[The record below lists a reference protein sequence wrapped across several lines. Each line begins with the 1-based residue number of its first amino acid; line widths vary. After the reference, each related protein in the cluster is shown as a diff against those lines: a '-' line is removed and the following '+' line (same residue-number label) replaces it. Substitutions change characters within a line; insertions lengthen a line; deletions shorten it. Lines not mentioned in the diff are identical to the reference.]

1 MTAQPSPAEADPAA
15 SGAPAAAPPAGGLTR
30 HAGFV
35 RYWLSRVLSALG
47 YQIAAVAIG
56 WHVYAKTESAYHLG
70 LIGLVQFVPMVLLTF
85 VVGQV
90 ADRFDRRRIVVICQ
104 AIQAVTLAAVT
115 IGVIADWLSIP
126 MIFAAVALLSA
137 ARSFEH
143 PTFSALLP
151 ALLPAELLARALAI
165 SSSAMQTATIIGPS
179 AGGLLYVFG
188 AGLPLALGA
197 LFFAAAAAMT
207 GLIRVERLPPSRE
220 PVTVHSVF
228 SGVLF
233 IRSRPLILG
242 TLSLDLFAVLL
253 GGITALLPIFARDIL
268 ATGPWGLGLLRSAP
282 AVGAIAMS
290 IVLMHMPMQ
299 RHVGLKMFAA
309 VIVFG
314 LGTIVFAMST
324 HLVLSLAALAV
335 MGAAD
340 NVSVVIRN
348 ALVLLST
355 PDEMRGRV
363 NAVNSLFIGTSN
375 QLGDFES
382 GMVAGLVGAVPAGI
396 IGGVGT
402 VLVAL
407 LWMRLFPAV
416 RRAQTLSG

>member
-15 SGAPAAAPPAGGLTR
+15 SGGPAAAPPAGGLMR

-35 RYWLSRVLSALG
+35 RFWLSRVLSALG

-56 WHVYAKTESAYHLG
+56 WHVYAKTGSAYHLG
-70 LIGLVQFVPMVLLTF
+70 LIGLAQFVPMVLLTF
-85 VVGQV
+85 VVGQI
-90 ADRFDRRRIVVICQ
+90 ADRFDRRRIVMLCQ
-104 AIQAVTLAAVT
+104 ALQAATLAAVA
-115 IGVIADWLSIP
+115 IGIVADWLSVP
-126 MIFAAVALLSA
+126 MIFAAVALLGA
-137 ARSFEH
+137 ARAFEH

-151 ALLPAELLARALAI
+151 ALLPADLLARALAI

-179 AGGLLYVFG
+179 VGGLLYVFG
-188 AGLPLALGA
+188 AGVPLTLGA
-197 LFFAAAAAMT
+197 LCFAAASAMT
-207 GLIRVERLPPSRE
+207 ALISVERAPPSRE
-220 PVTVHSVF
+220 PVTFHSVF

-253 GGITALLPIFARDIL
+253 GGIAALLPIFARDIL
-268 ATGPWGLGLLRSAP
+268 DTGPWGLGLLRSAP

-290 IVLMHMPMQ
+290 FVLMRLPMH

-314 LGTIVFAMST
+314 LCTIVFAVST
-324 HLVLSLAALAV
+324 NIYLSLAALVV

-363 NAVNSLFIGTSN
+363 NAVNSLFIGASN

-396 IGGVGT
+396 IGGIGT

>member
-15 SGAPAAAPPAGGLTR
+15 SGAPAAPPAGGLTR
-30 HAGFV
+30 HADFV

-56 WHVYAKTESAYHLG
+56 WHVYAKTGSAYDLG

-90 ADRFDRRRIVVICQ
+90 ADRFDRRRIVVTCQ

-115 IGVIADWLSIP
+115 IGVTEDWLSVP
-126 MIFAAVALLSA
+126 MIFAAVALLGA
-137 ARSFEH
+137 ARAFEH
-143 PTFSALLP
+143 PTLSALLP

-179 AGGLLYVFG
+179 VGGLLYVFG

-207 GLIRVERLPPSRE
+207 SLIRVERAPPSRE
-220 PVTVHSVF
+220 PVTLHSVF

-233 IRSRPLILG
+233 IRRRPLILG

-253 GGITALLPIFARDIL
+253 GGVTALLPIFARDIL

-290 IVLMHMPMQ
+290 IVLMHLPMH

-314 LGTIVFAMST
+314 LGTIVFAMSP

-363 NAVNSLFIGTSN
+363 NAVNSLFIGASN

-416 RRAQTLSG
+416 RRAQTLTG

>member
-1 MTAQPSPAEADPAA
+1 MTSPAEADPAA
-15 SGAPAAAPPAGGLTR
+15 SSAPAAALPAGGLMN

-35 RYWLSRVLSALG
+35 RFWLSRVLSALG

-90 ADRFDRRRIVVICQ
+90 ADRFDRRRIVVTCQ
-104 AIQAVTLAAVT
+104 AIQAATLAAVA
-115 IGVIADWLSIP
+115 IGVIEDWLSIP
-126 MIFAAVALLSA
+126 MIFAAVALLGA
-137 ARSFEH
+137 ARAFEH

-151 ALLPAELLARALAI
+151 ALLPADLIARGLAI

-179 AGGLLYVFG
+179 VGGLLYVFG

-197 LFFAAAAAMT
+197 LFFAAAAVMT
-207 GLIRVERLPPSRE
+207 SLIAVERAPPSRE
-220 PVTVHSVF
+220 PVTFHSVF

-290 IVLMHMPMQ
+290 VVLMRLPMHK
-299 RHVGLKMFAA
+299 HVGLKMFAA

-314 LGTIVFAMST
+314 LGTIVFAVST
-324 HLVLSLAALAV
+324 NLYLSLAALAV

-416 RRAQTLSG
+416 RRAQTLTG